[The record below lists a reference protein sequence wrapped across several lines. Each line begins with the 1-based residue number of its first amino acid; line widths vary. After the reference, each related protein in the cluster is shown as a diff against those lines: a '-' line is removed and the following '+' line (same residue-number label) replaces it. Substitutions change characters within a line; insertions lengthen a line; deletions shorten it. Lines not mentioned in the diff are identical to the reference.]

1 MSEKYQRRIPGS
13 KSKLEVGKSFIPGN
27 EFKCSNF
34 STIVSRN
41 KLEAIKTIHQ
51 KFKRQL
57 MIMETNTYE
66 SYVHNIIETREK
78 LAFLKSKV
86 RAISELHSK
95 RTKEKPIMENKE
107 MSKILPRIN
116 KSINYKKHNVKST
129 FTLR

>member
-1 MSEKYQRRIPGS
+1 
-13 KSKLEVGKSFIPGN
+13 
-27 EFKCSNF
+27 
-34 STIVSRN
+34 
-41 KLEAIKTIHQ
+41 
-51 KFKRQL
+51 

-116 KSINYKKHNVKST
+116 KSINYKKRSAKST
-129 FTLR
+129 FMLI